1 MPLSRPSQR
10 KRERRWQSLSNP
22 SCLPTVE
29 LGGGGKNSGKWE
41 DKLFL
46 TCIWGTFFAE
56 GEKNGGGGGEYVG
69 GGGGEPDLPLLPI
82 HAAGYTQRGLSAIWL
97 SASLSGRAAADIF
110 FWTYVGYEGGY
121 VR

>member
-1 MPLSRPSQR
+1 M
-10 KRERRWQSLSNP
+10 
-22 SCLPTVE
+22 
-29 LGGGGKNSGKWE
+29 GGR
-41 DKLFL
+41 
-46 TCIWGTFFAE
+46 
-56 GEKNGGGGGEYVG
+56 GEYVG
-69 GGGGEPDLPLLPI
+69 GGGGEPDLPLLPT